1 MVFDVNFGHG
11 KRTRRPKS
19 ENDVEKRSEDQ
30 EPTEVDFALVKIHG
44 LVETDEGVSK
54 RTTNKSGA
62 ERAFF
67 ITERMM
73 ML

>member
-19 ENDVEKRSEDQ
+19 W
-30 EPTEVDFALVKIHG
+30 THG

-54 RTTNKSGA
+54 RTTNRSGA
-62 ERAFF
+62 
-67 ITERMM
+67 ERMM

>member
-1 MVFDVNFGHG
+1 M
-11 KRTRRPKS
+11 
-19 ENDVEKRSEDQ
+19 EKRSEDQ
-30 EPTEVDFALVKIHG
+30 EPTEVDFAVVKVHG

-54 RTTNKSGA
+54 RTTSRSGA

-67 ITERMM
+67 ITEKMM